1 MFCHRLPLLLLLAT
15 PALAAGS
22 DLIFYADFDH
32 GPLSVCGSGWAV
44 DMPTAQSSFV
54 SGRFGQAY
62 RMERQR
68 TNLLS
73 PNQGS
78 IEADASGFEAGPGIE
93 LAPDA
98 TAAHFGT
105 QSLRATVAEPGVI
118 WKLTPL
124 PIKATSRIRP
134 NKVFVFSAYLRSE
147 TPLAVRLSLV
157 DLNESAPWREKI
169 EQDNAAAVA
178 RDPNAKVKPIHE
190 TVQTPGEVVLTPEW
204 QRVMALLEIDVRRPE
219 QSLVASL
226 EALPGDDG
234 AFTPGAVYADG
245 LQLEQ
250 TCVYP
255 LLNTEPTT
263 WLPGGETRGPSW
275 LDLDAS
281 ATGFSGET
289 GTLCLWVRPLQSEC
303 GGSAGVGSMAA
314 IGTGWFAPIWH
325 ISTNAFYAGDAHA
338 TGFKVG
344 VFHTNIEP
352 QLLEPDAS
360 DGWHHVALAWD
371 KQGMAGYLDGKQ
383 IGKSGITPGAAVPGS
398 TIRLGGSFLEATAM
412 TGDLDEVAL
421 FDGRL
426 TEPEIAAL
434 ATATEPLAGSVP
446 PTLLRHPARTV
457 FLRSEDT
464 ATIPLL
470 PVPFAPGSGSATV
483 SARVPA
489 LQASV
494 NGEATPDR
502 PLELTLKPWLGAP
515 GSHPL
520 RIQVGDARLTDA
532 VRIFEEPQGR
542 DFIIYAWG
550 ADKDIKERGF
560 NAAVGGGAGFLQTQ
574 LEQGMFAHTRIDL
587 RQGVPHPWSPETRAK
602 APAAAAAAART
613 AMAWPHVVACLVNSE
628 VGDPPFPEDQAWFT
642 DWLKGET
649 GLSGIPPG
657 ITRDPM
663 HVAPLADDPLPAILP
678 ETNPQLAFLRWWRER
693 GMGYWLLNSLLVD
706 EMRRTGLQ
714 CRYYSDQPEALT
726 QFEKMDMVDHWA
738 YPKSPQGL
746 IARFSQA
753 SNMARL
759 VGKPFQAMPGTCYW
773 DDGNGLW
780 VNDTDGK
787 RKVLCLSPDCF
798 RENLWISVA
807 CASSSIGLYGLGER
821 HTGVYDPI
829 CDQVMTDT
837 YALIQPIGTL
847 VGGLPA
853 EQARVAL
860 LETDGL
866 CFTQPGVYDN
876 WIRHWEM
883 RTASRALAQH
893 RVAYDW
899 ITDDHVKAG
908 WLSRYDVVI
917 VPGAWCLPRDTH
929 DALVNAARV
938 GTQVVAD
945 RVMRAEI
952 PGMKR
957 LDIEQQRDIDG
968 AAAAYSAWA
977 DGYRPTAPG
986 FARVEPVEKVFAFT
1000 REASQPA
1007 QDRSAAPVRVAR
1019 YLFVINDNREPG
1031 PQYEAWKVELSAV
1044 DGPGPLRDRGLP
1056 QEVSVSIPAGY
1067 APYDVLSHERIEAT
1081 PEGDRATFSLHLE
1094 PGAAAVIA
1102 CLPEPV
1108 ARLEVAA
1115 PATMEAG
1122 TAADITLSVVGS
1134 DGRPLAGRQLV
1145 ELALRGP
1152 GAADSDAPWLGL
1164 QRYQRL
1170 VDGRCTVPLRV
1181 PLTMERGTWQLTAR
1195 DWLSGQAAAQAIE
1208 VK

>member
-1 MFCHRLPLLLLLAT
+1 MLRHRLPLLLLLAT
-15 PALAAGS
+15 PALASGS
-22 DLIFYADFDH
+22 DLVFYADFDH
-32 GPLSVCGSGWAV
+32 GPVSVCGSGWAV
-44 DMPTAQSSFV
+44 DMPTETASFV
-54 SGRFGQAY
+54 PGRFGQAY
-62 RMERQR
+62 RMERRR

-73 PNQGS
+73 ANQ
-78 IEADASGFEAGPGIE
+78 ADIQSDTSGFEAGPGIE
-93 LAPDA
+93 LAA
-98 TAAHFGT
+98 EAGAAHFGT
-105 QSLRATVAEPGVI
+105 QSLRAAVAEPGLV
-118 WKLTPL
+118 WKLPPL
-124 PIKATSRIRP
+124 PVKATARIRP

-147 TPLAVRLSLV
+147 TPLKVRLSLV

-169 EQDNAAAVA
+169 EQDNAAALA
-178 RDPNAKVKPIHE
+178 KDPNAKPKPIFE
-190 TVQTPGEVVLTPEW
+190 TVQTPGEVVLTPTW

-219 QSLVASL
+219 QSLVAAL
-226 EALPGDDG
+226 EALPGDEV

-263 WLPGGETRGPSW
+263 WLPGGQTRGPGW

-281 ATGFSGET
+281 ATGFTGEA
-289 GTLCLWVRPLQSEC
+289 GTLCLWVRPLPSEC
-303 GGSAGVGSMAA
+303 GGANQVNAMAA

-338 TGFKVG
+338 TAFKVG
-344 VFHTNIEP
+344 VFHTNLEQ
-352 QLLEPDAS
+352 QLLEAGQL
-360 DGWHHVALAWD
+360 DGWHHLALAWD
-371 KQGMAGYLDGKQ
+371 GQGMAGYLDGKQ
-383 IGKSGITPGAAVPGS
+383 IGKSGITAGAAVPGS
-398 TIRLGGSFLEATAM
+398 MIRLGGSFLEATAM

-421 FDGRL
+421 FDSRL
-426 TEPEIAAL
+426 TEAEIAAL
-434 ATATEPLAGSVP
+434 AAATESLAGSVP
-446 PTLLRHPARTV
+446 PTLLRHPERTV
-457 FLRSEDT
+457 FLRSEET
-464 ATIPLL
+464 ATMPLL
-470 PVPFAPGSGSATV
+470 PVPFAPGSGSASV

-494 NGEATPDR
+494 SGEATPDR
-502 PLELTLKPWLGAP
+502 PLELGLRPWLAAP
-515 GSHPL
+515 GSYPL
-520 RIQVGDARLTDA
+520 RIQVGDARVTET

-574 LEQGMFAHTRIDL
+574 LEQGMFAHTRIDV
-587 RQGVPHPWSPETRAK
+587 REGTPHPWSIETRAR
-602 APAAAAAAART
+602 APEAAAAVACA
-613 AMAWPHVVACLVNSE
+613 AMAWPHVIACLVNSE
-628 VGDPPFPEDQAWFT
+628 VGDPPVPEDEWFA
-642 DWLKGET
+642 DWMTGET
-649 GLSGIPPG
+649 GLSAVPPG
-657 ITRDPM
+657 IAWHPL
-663 HVAPLADDPLPAILP
+663 HVTPLEDDPLPAILP
-678 ETNPQLAFLRWWRER
+678 EANPQLVFLRWWRER

-726 QFEKMDMVDHWA
+726 QFAKMDMVDHWA

-753 SNMARL
+753 STMARL

-807 CASSSIGLYGLGER
+807 CASSGIGLYGLGER

-893 RVAYDW
+893 RVSFDW

-917 VPGAWCLPRDTH
+917 VPGAWCLPADTH
-929 DALVNAARV
+929 DALVEAARA
-938 GTQVVAD
+938 GTHVVAD
-945 RVMRAEI
+945 RILRAEI
-952 PGMKR
+952 PGMTR
-957 LDIEQQRDIDG
+957 LEIEQQRDIDG

-977 DGYRPTAPG
+977 DGYRPTVRG
-986 FARVEPVEKVFAFT
+986 FARVEPAEKVFTFT

-1007 QDRSAAPVRVAR
+1007 QSRSAEPARVPR

-1056 QEVSVSIPAGY
+1056 QDVSVSIPAGY
-1067 APYDVLSHERIEAT
+1067 ALYNVLTHEAIEA
-1081 PEGDRATFSLHLE
+1081 PPQGDRATFSLHLE

-1102 CLPEPV
+1102 CLPESIS
-1108 ARLEVAA
+1108 RLELAA

-1152 GAADSDAPWLGL
+1152 STADSDAPWSGL
-1164 QRYQRL
+1164 QRYQRV
-1170 VDGRCTVPLRV
+1170 VDGRGTVALRL
-1181 PLTMERGTWQLTAR
+1181 PLTMERGTWRLTAR